1 MSESSCGFKS
11 RFRHHSN
18 YLKKLICYNVTMGK
32 LSIILNTAGMAVS
45 FFCFLHCVLVI
56 LIFAGVLTAQL
67 LIIQIFDDSYNHAWL
82 IITGF
87 SLAALSLIKFRLV
100 NLEGEKLIDF
110 KGLQSQP
117 LLIGGT
123 MLGLSFFF
131 NGIYSELLV
140 IAGALTLLSMHAK
153 KLLKII

>member
-87 SLAALSLIKFRLV
+87 SLAALSLIKFNLG
-100 NLEGEKLIDF
+100 NLEREKLIDF

-117 LLIGGT
+117 FLIGGS
-123 MLGLSFFF
+123 MLGLSFLFS
-131 NGIYSELLV
+131 GVYSELLV

>member
-1 MSESSCGFKS
+1 MRVQVPLSAPFKL
-11 RFRHHSN
+11 F
-18 YLKKLICYNVTMGK
+18 KKLICYNVTMSK
-32 LSIILNTAGMAVS
+32 FSIILNTAGMAVS

-87 SLAALSLIKFRLV
+87 SLAALSLIKFNLG
-100 NLEGEKLIDF
+100 NLEREKLIDF

-117 LLIGGT
+117 LLIGGS